1 MNEKHQQFVFKFIC
15 RALCVDNPNLNDEV
29 SRFSLERSPLLSL
42 AENDMIDE
50 NLNVT
55 RLQSNMS
62 APHVNPESRRC
73 VLVAFTCLHVC
84 TLMSVVHIRKKYTN
98 IY

>member
-15 RALCVDNPNLNDEV
+15 RALCVDDPNLNDEV

-42 AENDMIDE
+42 ADNDMIDE
-50 NLNVT
+50 NLNGT
-55 RLQSNMS
+55 GLQSNMS
-62 APHVNPESRRC
+62 APHVNHESRRC

>member
-1 MNEKHQQFVFKFIC
+1 MWRFSNSFAGH
-15 RALCVDNPNLNDEV
+15 CVDNPNLNDEV

-62 APHVNPESRRC
+62 APHVNIIHF
-73 VLVAFTCLHVC
+73 VGLYL
-84 TLMSVVHIRKKYTN
+84 
-98 IY
+98 

>member
-1 MNEKHQQFVFKFIC
+1 MNEKHQQFVFKLIC

-84 TLMSVVHIRKKYTN
+84 TLMSVVHIRKTYTN